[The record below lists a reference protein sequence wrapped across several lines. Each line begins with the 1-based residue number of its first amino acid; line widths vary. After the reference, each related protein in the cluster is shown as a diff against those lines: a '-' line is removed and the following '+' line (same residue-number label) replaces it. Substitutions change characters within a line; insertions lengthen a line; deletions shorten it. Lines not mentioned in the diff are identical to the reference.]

1 MSAHLPVWQ
10 AVAAVLLGVVA
21 VWLLKKETVQEKIVQ
36 EIQIRTD
43 TVWQEKILWRERVV
57 WKERVV
63 I

>member
-1 MSAHLPVWQ
+1 MSAHLPVWH